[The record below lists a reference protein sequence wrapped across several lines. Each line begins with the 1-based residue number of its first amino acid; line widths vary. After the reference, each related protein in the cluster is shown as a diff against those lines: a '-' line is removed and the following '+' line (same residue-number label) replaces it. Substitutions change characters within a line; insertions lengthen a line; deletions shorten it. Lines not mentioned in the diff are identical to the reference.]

1 MILKQTALLLSI
13 ILFLFGSVEAQKKDP
28 RFGKISKKNLKME
41 VLPNDS
47 SADAVILSKF
57 GTGSFTW
64 INDEGFK
71 YRLEVHVKIKIL
83 TKEGFEYANIEIP
96 YSKRHEA
103 ISGLK
108 AASYNLEG
116 NKIIKEKLRRS
127 DFFTE
132 EYNEAYNIQ
141 KFTFPDVREGT
152 IIEYRYQ
159 ILSGFI
165 YSLRDWQ
172 FQHEIPVLYNQLQI
186 TIPEYYTYR
195 HNQKGYTPITLKDKK
210 SRQENFAITVTSNMQ
225 AGGHITRDRY
235 NVDSKSTQYTYA
247 AENIPAFKEEPYIA
261 SSKNYISHID
271 FELKSTKD
279 FNHRIEYYTINWD
292 EINKVLREDG
302 DFGEWMSLHRSAKK
316 ETEDIIADCTTE
328 HEKILAI
335 YNRLKKTIK
344 WNEQKRL
351 FAKNSLKNVLQVKE
365 GSSAEI
371 NLLLIAMLRHAG
383 LNAQPVILST
393 RDNGFINPAY
403 PSIDNFNYVI
413 AYVKAG
419 EDTYFLD
426 ATDSNMPADLLP
438 KRCVNGY
445 SRLIGPNPRAIDI
458 TGEKKSSYQHQVQ
471 LQFSDGKLVGSY
483 TGNRGNLA
491 GAEYRENYINTAA
504 EDKFITTL
512 QEEYPGM
519 TIENFKVQNLDDI
532 YQPLRLSYNLEIED
546 KAEEL
551 GSMIYL
557 NPMLYWGLDDNP
569 FKSETRNYPVDY
581 AYPFEN
587 TYMLML
593 QIPEGYA
600 VESVPKS
607 QRLVMEDE
615 LGSFLYN
622 VNVFGNMI
630 HISSRF
636 SIEKGSISQVYY
648 PSLKNFYSLAMKK
661 HNEQIVL
668 KKVN

>member
-1 MILKQTALLLSI
+1 MNFKTTAVLLSI
-13 ILFLFGSVEAQKKDP
+13 ILFLFGTAQAQKKDL

-41 VLPNDS
+41 VLPIDS
-47 SADAVILSKF
+47 SADAAILSKF

-64 INDEGFK
+64 VNDQGFQ
-71 YRLEVHVKIKIL
+71 YGLEVHVKIKIF
-83 TKEGFEYANIEIP
+83 TKEGFDQANIEIP
-96 YSKRHEA
+96 YSKRHES
-103 ISGLK
+103 IGSLK

-152 IIEYRYQ
+152 IIEYRYRIQ
-159 ILSGFI
+159 SDFI

-172 FQHEIPVLYNQLQI
+172 FQHEIPVLYNQLRI

-195 HNQKGYTPITLKDKK
+195 HNQKGYIPIALKDEKI
-210 SRQENFAITVTSNMQ
+210 RQENFVITVTSAPQ
-225 AGGHITRDRY
+225 AGGKITRDKY
-235 NVDSKSTQYTYA
+235 NVSSKSTQYIYA

-261 SSKNYISHID
+261 SAKNYISHID

-279 FNHRIEYYTINWD
+279 FNQRVEYYTINWD
-292 EINKVLREDG
+292 EINKVLTEDG
-302 DFGEWMSLHRSAKK
+302 NFGQWMSLHRSAKK
-316 ETEDIIADCTTE
+316 ETEQIIADCTNE
-328 HEKILAI
+328 NEKLLAI
-335 YNRLKKTIK
+335 YNWVKRNIK
-344 WNEQKRL
+344 WNEQNRL
-351 FAKNSLKNVLQVKE
+351 FAKNSVKNVLKDRE

-371 NLLLIAMLRHAG
+371 NLLLIAMLKHAG
-383 LNAQPVILST
+383 LNAQAVILST

-413 AYVKAG
+413 AYVKA
-419 EDTYFLD
+419 EEETYFLD
-426 ATDSNMPADLLP
+426 ATESNIPAGLLP

-445 SRLIGPNPRAIDI
+445 SRLIGPNPREINI
-458 TGEKKSSYQHQVQ
+458 SGEKKSTYQHQ
-471 LQFSDGKLVGSY
+471 LNLEISDGKLLGKY

-491 GAEYRENYINTAA
+491 AAEYRENYVNTAA
-504 EDKFITTL
+504 QDKFITSL
-512 QEEYPGM
+512 SEEYPG
-519 TIENFKVQNLDDI
+519 ISIDNFEVQNLNEI
-532 YQPLRLSYNLEIED
+532 NQPLRLSYRLEIED

-569 FKSETRNYPVDY
+569 FKSETRNYPIDY

-600 VESVPKS
+600 LESVPKS
-607 QRLVMEDE
+607 QKIMMEKE
-615 LGSFLYN
+615 LGSFLLH
-622 VNVFGNMI
+622 VTL
-630 HISSRF
+630 SR
-636 SIEKGSISQVYY
+636 S
-648 PSLKNFYSLAMKK
+648 P
-661 HNEQIVL
+661 
-668 KKVN
+668 